1 MRKSDEYSFPAV
13 EAPGVHVGIGV
24 SGQGPTLQPLLEEA
38 GGPRPFH
45 DAASLLAA
53 LREGE
58 IQAAVRGEL
67 EAGEFIRQV
76 MAMGGRK
83 RAFRIA
89 LLSTSRGRPFLFAP
103 VGIDEGDTLEEKTRF
118 VRYGRSLLAE
128 LGWPDRVGILSG
140 GRMEDRG
147 RSARVDGSLRQAET
161 LAARTGARLRHI
173 LIEEAVEEDA
183 FVLAPDGRTG
193 NLIYRTLVHLGN
205 GRSHGAVYYPGRQV
219 IVDTSRA
226 APPVEYREAVKL
238 ARFLAVKRAGR
249 QRARAVI
256 E

>member
-1 MRKSDEYSFPAV
+1 MRESDKYSFPAV
-13 EAPGVHVGIGV
+13 EAPGVSVGIGV
-24 SGQGPTLQPLLEEA
+24 SGKGSTLLPLVEETS
-38 GGPRPFH
+38 GVRPFRE
-45 DAASLLAA
+45 AAGLLAA

-58 IQAAVRGEL
+58 IRAAVRGEL
-67 EAGEFIRQV
+67 EAGEFVRQV
-76 MAMGGRK
+76 LALWGRK
-83 RAFRIA
+83 KVFRIA

-103 VGIDEGDTLEEKTRF
+103 IGIDEGDTLEEKARF
-118 VRYGRSLLAE
+118 VRYGRSLLGE

-147 RSARVDGSLRQAET
+147 RSARVDGSLRQAEA

-205 GRSHGAVYYPGRQV
+205 GRSHGAVYYPGKQV

-238 ARFLAVKRAGR
+238 ARFLVVKRDDSGP
-249 QRARAVI
+249 ARL
-256 E
+256 

>member
-1 MRKSDEYSFPAV
+1 MREDDRYSFPAV
-13 EAPGVHVGIGV
+13 AAPGVCVGVGV
-24 SGQGPTLQPLLEEA
+24 SGKGSTLFPLVEET
-38 GGPRPFH
+38 GGTRPFRG
-45 DAASLLAA
+45 AASLLAA

-67 EAGEFIRQV
+67 EAGEFLRQV
-76 MAMGGRK
+76 TALWGRK
-83 RAFRIA
+83 RLFRIA

-103 VGIDEGDTLEEKTRF
+103 IGIDEGDTLEEKVRF
-118 VRYGRSLLAE
+118 VGYGRSLLGE

-140 GRMEDRG
+140 GRAEDRG
-147 RSARVDGSLRQAET
+147 RSAPVERSLRQAEA

-173 LIEEAVEEDA
+173 LIEEAVEKDA
-183 FVLAPDGRTG
+183 LVLAPDGRSG

-205 GRSHGAVYYPGRQV
+205 GRSHGAVYYPGKQV

-238 ARFLAVKRAGR
+238 ARFLATKRDDSGPVR
-249 QRARAVI
+249 L
-256 E
+256 